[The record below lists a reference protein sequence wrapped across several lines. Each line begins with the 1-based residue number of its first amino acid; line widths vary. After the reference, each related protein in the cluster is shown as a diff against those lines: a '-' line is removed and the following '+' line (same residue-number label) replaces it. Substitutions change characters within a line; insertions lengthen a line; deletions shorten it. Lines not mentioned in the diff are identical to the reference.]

1 MANHVPPT
9 TRTSYDKY
17 IEAST
22 VGALRA
28 LVGLPIEHP
37 FDTVKT
43 ICQAEQIPAWKVAQ
57 QIWNKHGIRGYYSG
71 AIPNGIRAS
80 GKQAY
85 RYPMM
90 MSFPFFFKRCYPKI
104 SKLSIP
110 PLFQL
115 APV

>member
-90 MSFPFFFKRCYPKI
+90 MSFPFFFKRN
-104 SKLSIP
+104 
-110 PLFQL
+110 
-115 APV
+115 